1 MFRFYVVP
9 DATKLKSHSAIY
21 SAENMK
27 LFWDPR
33 SESDAYAVV
42 EAKGKAEI
50 NKAMSLEFSIL
61 PTNICYND
69 FAKKKSVVL
78 AYDDDKLIFE
88 GEVSTN
94 PRDFYKRRKIT
105 CTDPLIYLAGS
116 IQAPDEKNEVTVP
129 EASSGTLY
137 VKVPLVWYEGAHPYN
152 LKWYERSTNSS
163 GKFSYSRSDD
173 TTANPDK
180 TYYYKVT
187 GSGENISGTTITKAA
202 ATKETIQEHI
212 SRILSV
218 HNAQADDF
226 RKIYLGTID
235 SSDSDK
241 HEFSS
246 TGWRTSWDAF
256 NSDILEEYGKYT
268 RITYAGDG
276 TLQLDYLDIKNM
288 SSAKPVIEYTRNMIE
303 MTESTDNND
312 NIFTVLVPIGKNN
325 LTVSSVT
332 GHDSGGNNEIDPYI
346 VKFGGEK
353 RYVVVSEKAIAKYG
367 YIVRTQ
373 TFSDVSKADELYDRA
388 VKYIKNNYDYHT
400 EYDVKAIDLK
410 VLGETDHRITV
421 GDKCRIKSTWHE
433 VDEKDLYVISAQYD
447 FINPENDSFKI
458 GIPTSDREAGNRR
471 LSGQSNNNK
480 KTGSSN
486 SSNSA
491 SSAGRLSSILESYI
505 HVTEW
510 GLEMNS
516 RLKNEVESND
526 KKYITRFI
534 QDENHINLA
543 AEKLFGIDA
552 DGRGDKDAGYV
563 RVPTSDYRDGDGP
576 YKNPVNEHWFEK
588 SGSDYVLSED
598 TTCDPDIV
606 GSKRY
611 YVQRLWSRYS
621 DIDVGEGG
629 IKARVDGN
637 YETATYCSSW
647 IQANEE
653 QILALTGH
661 LYVDEDGHVHV
672 TSASGMMT
680 DHEEERTSPIYVH
693 VPTTMYA
700 NNPNPYSK
708 HWYERV
714 LDSSGAWI
722 GNGKSDFN
730 TNDAYYK
737 FTKDRTVDRSKFYYY
752 KTNIRET
759 FSAQFGV
766 YDEDNLTAG
775 VLARTINNPTYHLV
789 DRTIVEQ
796 LAQNGGSPKAQ
807 GWYEYNEAT
816 GTFGLTNDT
825 KVPRDSTYGRPIT
838 NKYYT
843 VTNNMQSFTDI
854 FGEHIVVGK
863 TAEYSGLN
871 PATQARVNKYIEEHN
886 LNGTITEIASDVV
899 TVNALFAKYIE
910 ADDITANTSLW
921 SDYIWGNHIVSHNE
935 ISASTHVV
943 APDFWIHSNPDH
955 DAGENDS
962 IKHGLLSVVISNGED
977 KNGTVKATNS
987 GDDVTLT
994 FYTLDQQAH
1003 SVTFTKPA
1011 SLGTVT
1017 WSSGSNGGTLTAK
1030 TVGGR
1035 NFLVGTLGHYVP
1047 TSDKQAQE
1055 ANSRPALTSYNTA
1068 YGLTYVKKGVQ
1079 NNEDITETALL
1090 FKTPSKGEFQ
1100 TYASYGGTTYTSG
1113 TITLEYATAV
1123 TVYGQRKMDGDED
1136 YESAPGIQVRHAA
1149 IGVDGPTS
1157 FSPTPDDIQEYN
1169 NAATLTYG
1177 QAYSISGTYGGARVG
1192 TRKLFKAPTK
1202 GSFRTYANYGGTAH
1216 TSGTIKLDYGTSVT
1230 VYGQRKMDG
1239 DDNYESA
1246 DGIQVRHGTIGVS
1259 GPSKFTAANPTEA
1272 IELNTATTL
1281 SYGQAYS
1288 ISGTYGGTRV
1298 GTRVLFKTPVDN
1310 DATVSGRTYASYG
1323 DTEYTSGTINL
1334 GYSDNVTVR
1343 GQYKKNDGAWTNATG
1358 IKVTSPADNDAT
1370 VTCGTYAS
1378 YGGTEYTDSGI
1389 IELGYSSS
1397 VSVRGRYKKND
1408 GNWTEAIGITVKAP
1422 ASNSTTINLGD
1433 IVVGDFRASD
1443 TRPSFDYMFTTV
1455 ASAFANAE
1463 SYARQNGH
1471 GYVTFNVT
1479 VKGSKDV
1486 IKHYAI
1492 EFT

>member
-9 DATKLKSHSAIY
+9 DATALSSHSAIY

-88 GEVSTN
+88 GEVSAN

-105 CTDPLIYLAGS
+105 CTDPLVYLAGS
-116 IQAPDEKNEVTVP
+116 IQAPDEKNEIAVP

-137 VKVPLVWYEGAHPYN
+137 VKVPLTWYEGAHPYN
-152 LKWYERSTNSS
+152 LRWYERSTNSS
-163 GKFSYSRSDD
+163 GRFSYSRSSD

-180 TYYYKVT
+180 TYYYRVT
-187 GSGENISGTTITKAA
+187 GSGENLSGTTITKAA
-202 ATKETIQEHI
+202 ATKETISAHI

-218 HNAQADDF
+218 HNSQANPF

-235 SSDSDK
+235 SSDTDE

-268 RITYAGDG
+268 RITYASDG

-288 SSAKPVIEYTRNMIE
+288 SSANPVIEYTRNMIE
-303 MTESTDNND
+303 MTESSDNND
-312 NIFTVLVPIGKNN
+312 EIFTVLVPIGKDN

-332 GHDSGGNNEIDPYI
+332 GHDSSGNDKEIDPYI
-346 VKFGGEK
+346 VSWGGAK
-353 RYVVVSEKAIAKYG
+353 RYVVVSKKAVAKYG

-400 EYDVKAIDLK
+400 EYDVKAVDLK
-410 VLGETDHRITV
+410 VLGESDHRITV
-421 GDKCRIKSTWHE
+421 GDKCRLKSTWHE

-447 FINPENDSFKI
+447 YINPENDSFKI

-471 LSGQSNNNK
+471 LSGQTNNNK

-588 SGSDYVLSED
+588 SGSDYVLSTD
-598 TTCDPDIV
+598 TTCDPAIV

-647 IQANEE
+647 IQMNED

-672 TSASGMMT
+672 TSASGMIT
-680 DHEEERTSPIYVH
+680 DHDEERTSPIYVH

-700 NNPNPYSK
+700 GNPNPYSK
-708 HWYERV
+708 RWYERV

-737 FTKDRTVDRSKFYYY
+737 TTSDRTVDRSKFYYY

-759 FSAQFGV
+759 FLAQFGV
-766 YDEDNLTAG
+766 YDESNLTAG
-775 VLARTINNPTYHLV
+775 IMAQTINNPTYHRV
-789 DRTIVEQ
+789 NDTIVEQ
-796 LAQNGGSPKAQ
+796 LAQRDGSPKAQ
-807 GWYEYNEAT
+807 GWYEYNDAT
-816 GTFGLTNDT
+816 GTYGLTNDT
-825 KVPRDSTYGRPIT
+825 RVPRNSSTGRPIT

-843 VTNNMQSFTDI
+843 VTNNMQSFTNLFGDRIVIGGRLDENGDPII
-854 FGEHIVVGK
+854 FDGVD
-863 TAEYSGLN
+863 A
-871 PATQARVNKYIEEHN
+871 ATQAKINKYIASHN
-886 LNGTITEIASDVV
+886 LDGTITEIASDVV

-935 ISASTHVV
+935 ISASTRVV
-943 APDFWIHSNPDH
+943 APDFWIHSNPNH

-962 IKHGLLSVVISNGED
+962 IKRGLLSVVISNGED

-1035 NFLVGTLGHYVP
+1035 NFLVGTLGQYVP
-1047 TSDKQAQE
+1047 SGSSAPQE
-1055 ANSRPALTSYNTA
+1055 AQQMASCPYLKSETSGYNTV
-1068 YGLTYVKKGVQ
+1068 YGITYTAKNSQ
-1079 NNEDITETALL
+1079 NEDIAGKTML
-1090 FKTPSKGEFQ
+1090 FKTPKDRYPDAVSTIRTYSNWAKTDGEEVTLGYSGSANVYAQYQ
-1100 TYASYGGTTYTSG
+1100 TEEQYDAGQNRKTNLSG
-1113 TITLEYATAV
+1113 VIV
-1123 TVYGQRKMDGDED
+1123 R
-1136 YESAPGIQVRHAA
+1136 AP
-1149 IGVDGPTS
+1149 S
-1157 FSPTPDDIQEYN
+1157 
-1169 NAATLTYG
+1169 
-1177 QAYSISGTYGGARVG
+1177 
-1192 TRKLFKAPTK
+1192 K
-1202 GSFRTYANYGGTAH
+1202 GSFRTYANYGGTEY
-1216 TSGTIKLDYGTSVT
+1216 TSGTIKLDYGTAIT

-1239 DDNYESA
+1239 DDSYESA
-1246 DGIQVRHGTIGVS
+1246 DSIQVRHDTIGVS

-1272 IELNTATTL
+1272 IELATATTL
-1281 SYGQAYS
+1281 AYGQAYS

-1323 DTEYTSGTINL
+1323 GTEYTSGTINL

-1408 GNWTEAIGITVKAP
+1408 GNWTEATGITVKAP
-1422 ASNSTTINLGD
+1422 ASNSTTITKND
-1433 IVVGDFRASD
+1433 ISVGSFNAVQN
-1443 TRPSFDYMFTTV
+1443 RPTVDYMFTSIYSTI
-1455 ASAFANAE
+1455 SAAE
-1463 SYARQNGH
+1463 SMAQSYGH
-1471 GYVTFNVT
+1471 GYVTFEVT
-1479 VKGSKDV
+1479 VKGVTK
-1486 IKHYAI
+1486 KYGI
-1492 EFT
+1492 EIT